1 MFEEL
6 KDYIA
11 SHTKEEIQEDWK
23 ETPEFESEMTV
34 EEWLNNYAE
43 AENELLTAIEAIRKN
58 KEILMK
64 DFEKKNPGYYIKDVR
79 TYPKPNITIYSKK
92 DNKLIKP
99 CVFLNSTGKY
109 NL

>member
-11 SHTKEEIQEDWK
+11 SHTKELL
-23 ETPEFESEMTV
+23 S
-34 EEWLNNYAE
+34 NYAK
-43 AENELLTAIEAIRKN
+43 AENEFFTAIETIRKN
-58 KEILMK
+58 KEILIK
-64 DFEKKNPGYYIKDVR
+64 DFEEKNPGYYVKDIH

-92 DNKLIKP
+92 DNKLIKS
-99 CVFLNSTGKY
+99 CVFGKY